1 MKLKYSL
8 IVLLLSTVIT
18 NAQTSLAS
26 IFSDNMVLQRNAKIP
41 VWGFDKPNT
50 TITVKFHD
58 QVKKVKAS
66 KEGKWTIYLNDENAG
81 GPYILSVKG
90 SNSIEIKN
98 VLVGEVWICSGQS
111 NMEWSV
117 GQSDNA
123 KEEILQANFPTIRHI
138 KIPKE
143 INSIPNLHFKNATWQ
158 ICSPETV
165 ADFTGVGYF
174 FAKELTQKLNIPI
187 GLINASWGGTNIET
201 WISREGF
208 ENSNEFKDMIAQMPK
223 VNIDSLLESKMIVAK
238 KNIEILQ
245 KSKFSTDNIPF
256 YKDLNFDDS
265 LWLSLNQPQPW
276 EEQILG
282 NFDGVVWLRKHFVLN
297 EKPKSVVLE
306 IPAIDD
312 NDETFVNGIRIGK
325 TNGWDAKRSYL
336 IPTEILN
343 IGDNVIAV
351 RVTDTGSGG
360 GMHGDSKMLKIVT
373 DKEEIPLGGSWKFQ
387 VESILNNVNQNEYPS
402 LCYNAMISP
411 LIPFAFKGVL
421 WYQGESNEQRAY
433 QYKKAFP
440 LLIKDWRSKFNS
452 NFPFYFVQLASYTTK
467 GNSNDGCAWAEIR
480 EAQMH
485 TLKLENTGMI
495 VTTDLVAN
503 PNDIHPTNKKAVGM
517 RLASIA
523 FMNLY
528 NQNLICSS
536 GPTFKSFVNKDGRM
550 ILTFENMGSGL
561 FTKDKYGYIRG
572 FEVAGEDKVF
582 YYAKAEI
589 IDNNVVLTCN
599 KVNNP
604 VAVRFG
610 WIGDASECN
619 LYNKEGFP
627 AVPFRSDNWRLSTE
641 SEKYKIN

>member
-81 GPYILSVKG
+81 GPYNLSVKG
-90 SNSIEIKN
+90 SDSIEIKN

-143 INSIPNLHFKNATWQ
+143 INSIPNSHFKNATWQ

-165 ADFTGVGYF
+165 TDFTGVGYY
-174 FAKELTQKLNIPI
+174 FAKELTQKLNIPV

-223 VNIDSLLESKMIVAK
+223 VNIDSLLESKMILAK

-256 YKDLNFDDS
+256 YKDLNFNDS
-265 LWLSLNQPQPW
+265 QWLSLNQPQPW

-343 IGDNVIAV
+343 IGENVIAV

-360 GMHGDSKMLKIVT
+360 GMYGDSKMLKIVT
-373 DKEEIPLGGSWKFQ
+373 DKEEIPLGGPWKFQ

-440 LLIKDWRSKFNS
+440 LLVKDWRSKFNS

-467 GNSNDGCAWAEIR
+467 GNSNNGCAWAEIR
-480 EAQMH
+480 EAQML

-495 VTTDLVAN
+495 VTTDLVTN

-550 ILTFENMGSGL
+550 ILTFENTGSGL

-589 IDNNVVLTCN
+589 IDNNIVLTCN

-604 VAVRFG
+604 IAVRFG